1 MGEYVC
7 RSCARVVMD
16 HIDDFGPESNSSDYE
31 ERSKNTRAS
40 GYSSYSMHNYG
51 LRTEI
56 GSTSKDYAGK
66 GIDYKIQEQMI
77 GVRKWH
83 TRIRVAST
91 KERRLSKVLSE
102 IKQYVLSFKQY
113 VLSFVSQKAWLKRLR
128 CFTEILKIR
137 MKLKENL

>member
-1 MGEYVC
+1 
-7 RSCARVVMD
+7 
-16 HIDDFGPESNSSDYE
+16 
-31 ERSKNTRAS
+31 
-40 GYSSYSMHNYG
+40 MHNYG

-66 GIDYKIQEQMI
+66 GIDYKMQEQMT

-102 IKQYVLSFKQY
+102 INVICSVLCLPKTLAETAALLYRNFENKNDVKGKSITSMPAATIYLVCKRR
-113 VLSFVSQKAWLKRLR
+113 FVIRALE
-128 CFTEILKIR
+128 EIMSPALGTHSH
-137 MKLKENL
+137 